1 MPQVMI
7 ADSYFNAMDAL
18 DPQEQLQAFQFTK
31 AFRANPASPGTSL
44 ERVVRAKSD
53 DVWSARV
60 NQGTRAILFKDGDT
74 WSLLYVGR
82 HDDAYEWAHRRKVG
96 RHSVTG
102 TLQVVETVETVREVE
117 KIVTHERAVLSPLFA
132 PQSDEYLLSL
142 GVPEDW
148 MMVLREVRDDDGLL
162 EVCEKLPPDVAE
174 RLMEVAAGRLVA
186 PPIPVPP
193 TAPVTASPDVQRR
206 FYVVGDEADL
216 AAALNAPLDKWI
228 AFLHPSQRDMVA
240 REFNGPAKVSGSAGT
255 GKTVVALHRA
265 RHLARQGCNVLLTS
279 YVTTLCHNLLHS
291 LRLICT
297 PEELSRITVSTVHSQ
312 ALELVNMATP
322 GIRPMSQAE
331 IEELLKKCVAAAGGD
346 LDVGFMRGEWENVIQ
361 AQGITSWAEY
371 RAARRT
377 GRGKA
382 LSMPERRRAWNVFES
397 LYEQLDRKGALDW
410 QTLCVRAREH
420 LETGRVTSPYDAVVV
435 DEVQDLGPPELRL
448 VAALCLHQPGNFMV
462 VGDAGQRIYTGGFS
476 LSRLGIEV
484 RGRARVLRINYRT
497 TEQIRRSAD
506 RLIGDE
512 VDDMDGGVEDRR
524 ATRSLMGG
532 PRPRFEGFPTRE
544 AEDEAAVAAVRHWVG
559 EGLALNEIAVFARST
574 RRLDELAEALRLAG
588 IRTRRLK
595 DTDGLAKGALNLGTM
610 HRAKGLEFK
619 AVLALDCSAKMLPH
633 PMAARGLTDAADRDA
648 AIARERQLLYVVMT
662 RARDELRV
670 TWHGEPSPFLEPLLT
685 EKDMR

>member
-7 ADSYFNAMDAL
+7 ADSYFKAMDAL
-18 DPQEQLQAFQFTK
+18 DPQEQLQAFQFTNG
-31 AFRANPASPGTSL
+31 FRANPASPGTSL

-102 TLQVVETVETVREVE
+102 TLQVVETVETVHEVE
-117 KIVTHERAVLSPLFA
+117 KIITRERAVLSPLFA

-162 EVCEKLPPDVAE
+162 EVCEKLPPDVSE
-174 RLMEVAAGRLVA
+174 RLMEVAAGHLVA

-216 AAALNAPLDKWI
+216 AAALNAPLEKWI

-240 REFNGPAKVSGSAGT
+240 REFSGPAKVSGSAGT

-265 RHLARQGCNVLLTS
+265 RHLARQGHEVLLTS
-279 YVTTLCHNLLHS
+279 YVTTLCQNLMHS

-297 PEELSRITVSTVHSQ
+297 PEELSRITVSTIHSQ
-312 ALELVNMATP
+312 AMLLVNRAGT
-322 GIRPMSQAE
+322 GIRPLTQVE
-331 IEELLKKCVAAAGGD
+331 INELLKKAVSA
-346 LDVGFMRGEWENVIQ
+346 VGPSLEMSFVRGEWENVIQ

-382 LSMPERRRAWNVFES
+382 LSMAERRRVWHVFEF
-397 LYEQLDRKGALDW
+397 LFEQFERKGALDW

-420 LETGRVTSPYDAVVV
+420 LEAGRVTSPFDAVVV

-448 VAALCLHQPGNFMV
+448 VAALCKPNPGNFMV

-476 LSRLGIEV
+476 LSKLGIEV

-506 RLIGDE
+506 RLLGDE

-532 PRPRFEGFPTRE
+532 PRPRFEGFSDPVSE
-544 AEDEAAVAAVRHWVG
+544 EEAAVGAVRRWAS
-559 EGLALNEIAVFARST
+559 EGLGLNEIAVFARTS
-574 RRLDELAEALRLAG
+574 RRLDEVAEALREAG
-588 IRTRRLK
+588 IRTCRLR
-595 DTDGLAKGALNLGTM
+595 DSEGPAAGVLNLGTM

-633 PMAARGLTDAADRDA
+633 PMSIRGLSDPADRDA
-648 AIARERQLLYVVMT
+648 ALARERQLLYVVMT

-670 TWHGEPSPFLEPLLT
+670 TWNGEPSPFLEPVLGDGVT
-685 EKDMR
+685 Q